1 MVEANQSHVERY
13 VRQHTRLPDI
23 HYGQGRLCKAAL
35 SVPFIA
41 TVLREQGI
49 LSASVP
55 VSKADAWLA
64 RFDNHLMRVHGLSP
78 ESRHIAPRK
87 SRKKGNDEL
96 VKVEILCRNPAG
108 PEGPPGKG
116 GDRPEVSIGESS
128 EMAASSVCS
137 EHKSRVIEP
146 RNIQIA
152 GAFVFMSTGAAPERQ
167 MPSAMVR
174 PGSKSRANVR
184 KGSLGTW
191 EILLSPLL
199 LNQKRDDTGRTTTWH
214 TGTDLAAG
222 VSKRAKHQEVLM
234 AERNEAVEKD
244 RGSRSALIVAPESRE
259 TDPRKPVS
267 SQGGRRFTE
276 LPLGNTR

>member
-1 MVEANQSHVERY
+1 M
-13 VRQHTRLPDI
+13 
-23 HYGQGRLCKAAL
+23 
-35 SVPFIA
+35 
-41 TVLREQGI
+41 
-49 LSASVP
+49 
-55 VSKADAWLA
+55 
-64 RFDNHLMRVHGLSP
+64 
-78 ESRHIAPRK
+78 
-87 SRKKGNDEL
+87 
-96 VKVEILCRNPAG
+96 
-108 PEGPPGKG
+108 
-116 GDRPEVSIGESS
+116 
-128 EMAASSVCS
+128 
-137 EHKSRVIEP
+137 
-146 RNIQIA
+146 
-152 GAFVFMSTGAAPERQ
+152 
-167 MPSAMVR
+167 
-174 PGSKSRANVR
+174 R

-276 LPLGNTR
+276 LPLGNTG

>member
-1 MVEANQSHVERY
+1 
-13 VRQHTRLPDI
+13 
-23 HYGQGRLCKAAL
+23 
-35 SVPFIA
+35 
-41 TVLREQGI
+41 
-49 LSASVP
+49 
-55 VSKADAWLA
+55 
-64 RFDNHLMRVHGLSP
+64 
-78 ESRHIAPRK
+78 
-87 SRKKGNDEL
+87 
-96 VKVEILCRNPAG
+96 
-108 PEGPPGKG
+108 
-116 GDRPEVSIGESS
+116 
-128 EMAASSVCS
+128 MAASSVCS

-152 GAFVFMSTGAAPERQ
+152 GAFVFMSTGAVPERQ

-214 TGTDLAAG
+214 TGTDLATG
-222 VSKRAKHQEVLM
+222 VSKRAKHQEVSM
-234 AERNEAVEKD
+234 AERNEAVEMD

-267 SQGGRRFTE
+267 SQGGRRFYGTATGKHGMNSE
-276 LPLGNTR
+276 SFRNVLTRQWRIATGRKTVKPRNRMPETGASGSVGAPLEESGALPGNGTSLRASLHLFRL